1 MIAFLIRMGIFLASA
16 ALGLWVASLV
26 VDGFE
31 LHAAGFIVAVLVFG
45 ILQSVLSPWI
55 LTMTRRYASALTG
68 GVGLISTFIGLWI
81 ATLIGDGLDIDG
93 AQAWLLGA
101 VVVWIV
107 TMLGTLLLPL
117 VLVKKAVRQARG
129 L

>member
-1 MIAFLIRMGIFLASA
+1 MIAFLIRTAIFLASA
-16 ALGLWVASLV
+16 ALGLWVASLL
-26 VDGFE
+26 VDGFD
-31 LHAAGFIVAVLVFG
+31 LTASGFLVAVLVFA
-45 ILQSVLSPWI
+45 ILQSILTPWI

-68 GVGLISTFIGLWI
+68 GVGLISTFIALWL
-81 ATLIGDGLDIDG
+81 ATLVSDGLTIDG
-93 AQAWLLGA
+93 AQAWLFGG

-117 VLVKKAVRQARG
+117 VLVKKAVRQERG

>member
-1 MIAFLIRMGIFLASA
+1 MINILIRAGIFLASA

-31 LHAAGFIVAVLVFG
+31 LSLSGFLVAVVVFAA
-45 ILQSVLSPWI
+45 LQSILSPWI
-55 LTMTRRYASALTG
+55 AVMTRRYASALTG

-81 ATLIGDGLDIDG
+81 ATIVSDGLTIDG
-93 AQAWLLGA
+93 AQAWVLGA

-117 VLVKKAVRQARG
+117 VLIKKAVRQSRQ